1 MSQASTL
8 TISEESQFDPPY
20 KSRSPW
26 RDVPMNLWTDWH
38 WQMRHRITSAAEL
51 ARVLALDEEAAR
63 TVDTAS
69 EEFAFGIPPYYA
81 ALIDPKDPACPIR
94 RMSVPLA
101 EELRPAAFDMTDPLN
116 EEGDLVA
123 PGMTHRYPDR
133 VLWTLTHECGMFC
146 RYCTRKRKVG
156 EAVSLASDAVIDA
169 GIEYLKQNS
178 QVRDVVFSG
187 GDPFLLSNERIEH
200 VLERLRG
207 EVPSVDIIRFGSRT
221 PATLPQRITPE
232 LVEILRRHHPVY
244 VNVHFNVPQEFTQ
257 ESERALSRL
266 ADAGIPLGNQSVLLA
281 GVNDCPVL
289 MKQLVYDL
297 TRNRVRP
304 YYIYQCD
311 LSRGLEHFRTT
322 VAKGIEIIE
331 SLRGHVSGI
340 AVPTFVV
347 DAPGG
352 GGKIPLMPNYQV
364 SWHEHKVILR
374 NYEGRI
380 VSYEEPR
387 EYVGMCTDGELC
399 VHCKQAEGLD
409 EAPLGVA
416 GLFDDDPENI
426 SLTPSELEDSDE
438 SGDAPEAEESGA

>member
-1 MSQASTL
+1 MEQWS
-8 TISEESQFDPPY
+8 D
-20 KSRSPW
+20 W
-26 RDVPMNLWTDWH
+26 R
-38 WQMRHRITSAAEL
+38 WQLRNRITSAAQL
-51 ARVLALDEEAAR
+51 AEVLRLDEETSS
-63 TVDTAS
+63 TVDQAA

-81 ALIDPKDPACPIR
+81 ALIDPSDPACPIR

-101 EELRPAAFDMTDPLN
+101 DELAPAPFDMSDPLN

-133 VLWTLTHECGMFC
+133 VLWTLTHECAMFC

-169 GIEYLKQNS
+169 GIEYLRQHPE
-178 QVRDVVFSG
+178 VRDVVFSG
-187 GDPFLLSNERIEH
+187 GDPFLLPNERIEH
-200 VLERLRG
+200 VLTRIRG
-207 EVPSVDIIRFGSRT
+207 EVPSVDIVRFGSRT
-221 PATLPQRITPE
+221 PATMPQRITPE
-232 LVEILRRHHPVY
+232 LVEILRRFHPVY
-244 VNVHFNVPQEFTQ
+244 VNVHFNVPQEFTE
-257 ESERALSRL
+257 ESAAALARL

-281 GVNDCPVL
+281 GVNDCSVL

-297 TRNRVRP
+297 TRHRVRP

-322 VAKGIEIIE
+322 VAKGIEIVE
-331 SLRGHVSGI
+331 SLRGHVSGL

-352 GGKIPLMPNYQV
+352 GGKIPMNPNYLV
-364 SWHEHKVILR
+364 SMHEHKVILR

-387 EYVGMCTDGELC
+387 QYVGMCSDGESC
-399 VHCKQAEGLD
+399 PHCARAE
-409 EAPLGVA
+409 EAAQSATGVA
-416 GLFDDDPENI
+416 GLFDDDPDNI
-426 SLTPSELEDSDE
+426 ALTPASLDEEEDGAGDSEERS
-438 SGDAPEAEESGA
+438 

>member
-1 MSQASTL
+1 MSHAPST
-8 TISEESQFDPPY
+8 IASEERQSDPPY

-26 RDVPMNLWTDWH
+26 RDVPFEQWSDWR
-38 WQMRHRITSAAEL
+38 WQLRHRITSAAAL
-51 ARVLALDEEAAR
+51 AEVLDLDEERAR
-63 TVDTAS
+63 TVDGAA

-81 ALIDPKDPACPIR
+81 ALIDPRDPACPIR

-101 EELRPAAFDMTDPLN
+101 DELAPAAFDMSDPLN

-133 VLWTLTHECGMFC
+133 VLWTLTHECAMFC

-156 EAVSLASDAVIDA
+156 EAVSLASDGVIDA
-169 GIEYLKQNS
+169 GIKYLQ
-178 QVRDVVFSG
+178 QHPEVRDVVFSG
-187 GDPFLLSNERIEH
+187 GDPFLLPNERIEH
-200 VLERLRG
+200 VLQRLRD
-207 EVPSVDIIRFGSRT
+207 EVPSVQIVRFGSRT
-221 PATLPQRITPE
+221 PATMPQRITPE

-257 ESERALSRL
+257 ESEAALARL

-281 GVNDCPVL
+281 GINDCSVL

-322 VAKGIEIIE
+322 VAKGVEIIE
-331 SLRGHVSGI
+331 SLRGHVSGL

-352 GGKIPLMPNYQV
+352 GGKIPLMPNYLV
-364 SWHEHKVILR
+364 SMHEHKVILR

-387 EYVGMCTDGELC
+387 EYVGMCSDGDSC
-399 VHCKQAEGLD
+399 PHCTRAQQAD
-409 EAPLGVA
+409 QAATGVA

-426 SLTPSELEDSDE
+426 ALTPASFDE
-438 SGDAPEAEESGA
+438 ETAADDEQGERRR